1 MTLRSRVILFVTV
14 ITLTLAL
21 GMTGTQWW
29 RQQISEDRFA
39 TATIRGQEV
48 LWHKI
53 VETIH
58 LNLEAQARRLETA
71 PGLLP
76 ALASQTPAALRQA
89 LDGSDAL
96 KGADYVEILSP
107 KGESLFTTQSGMT
120 PPPLLDQG
128 AIQAAIAETG
138 PVRRLQQDAARKF
151 VIVSALALRQNGQV
165 LGILTVGRD
174 SRAALTELK
183 TSLGGDVALLNLRGR
198 LVDATDAP
206 LWQSLNSVPRLRE
219 ASLGEVKAGAKTYQ
233 ITAMPLRDTVGRP
246 LASLVGVMDISA
258 AIARRETV
266 DFVAGAGTLGF
277 LALTVLVLSF
287 YLARSFSPLRNAIQA
302 LDALSRGDTN
312 VDLDAST
319 ARDEIGA
326 MAGAVD
332 RFRDTTIV
340 AQRLA
345 EERELATRRRERRH
359 ERTET
364 GIRKFNKRFFASI
377 GELTDAAEQMTTAA
391 TKLSTLSNNASEQS
405 VQVAGAAH
413 QATANVSVVAQSADD
428 LFRSIRDIADKVAH
442 STAIA
447 HRAMREAEETT
458 VKVQGLS
465 VSAGRITEVVDM
477 INAIA
482 RQTRMLALNA
492 RVEAERAGVAGRSF
506 AVVAREVKVLADETA
521 GMTETIAEHINSIQ
535 SATGETTGAITRIS
549 GTINALNDIADEIA
563 VAIQRQ
569 GETTGEIA
577 HSATEA
583 SEGVGEVSEK
593 IVQVSAASMET
604 DMEAMSLNDVASS
617 VKTQIETLSHE
628 TQKFFKT
635 LRLA

>member
-21 GMTGTQWW
+21 GMAATQMW
-29 RQQISEDRFA
+29 RQYISEDRFA
-39 TATIRGQEV
+39 TATIRGQDV

-58 LNLEAQARRLETA
+58 LNLEADARGLETA
-71 PGLLP
+71 PALLA
-76 ALASQTPAALRQA
+76 ALTAPTPAAVRQA
-89 LDGSDAL
+89 IEGLSP
-96 KGADYVEILSP
+96 KGADLLEVLSP
-107 KGESLFTTQSGMT
+107 KGEVLFTTQSGMNAT
-120 PPPLLDQG
+120 SLLDQG
-128 AIQAAIAETG
+128 MQQAALGGTG
-138 PVRRLQQDAARKF
+138 PVRRLQQDSNRKF
-151 VIVSALALRQNGQV
+151 AIASALPLRQNGQT
-165 LGILTVGRD
+165 LGLLVVARD
-174 SRAALTELK
+174 IKAALEDVK
-183 TSLGGDVALLNLRGR
+183 ASLGGDVALLNLRGR
-198 LVDATDAP
+198 LLDATNP
-206 LWQSLNSVPRLRE
+206 TLWQSLNRVPRLRE
-219 ASLGEVKAGAKTYQ
+219 AALEEAATGGKTYQ
-233 ITAMPLRDTVGRP
+233 LTAMPLRDDVGRP
-246 LASLVGVMDISA
+246 LASLVGIADISA
-258 AIARRETV
+258 AIAQRETV
-266 DFVAGAGTLGF
+266 SWVTGAGTLAF
-277 LALTVLVLSF
+277 LLLTVLVLSV

-312 VDLDAST
+312 VDLEASS

-345 EERELATRRRERRH
+345 EEREITTRRRERRH

-377 GELTDAAEQMTTAA
+377 GELTDAAQQMSSAA
-391 TKLSTLSNNASEQS
+391 GKLSTLSNNASEQS

-413 QATANVSVVAQSADD
+413 QATANVGVVAQSADD
-428 LFRSIRDIADKVAH
+428 LFRSIREIAEKVET

-447 HRAMREAEETT
+447 GRAMREAEETN

-465 VSAGRITEVVDM
+465 ASASRITEVVDM

-521 GMTETIAEHINSIQ
+521 GMTEKIAEHIASIQ
-535 SATGETTGAITRIS
+535 GATGETSGAISRIS
-549 GTINALNDIADEIA
+549 GTIDDLNAIATDIAA
-563 VAIQRQ
+563 AIQRQ

-583 SEGVGEVSEK
+583 SQGVGEVSEK

-604 DMEAMSLNDVASS
+604 DMEAMSLNDVAAT
-617 VKTQIETLSHE
+617 VMHQIETMSHE

>member
-1 MTLRSRVILFVTV
+1 MTLRSRVILFVTI

-21 GMTGTQWW
+21 GMTATQLW

-39 TATIRGQEV
+39 SATIRGQDV

-58 LNLEAQARRLETA
+58 LNLEAEARTLETA
-71 PGLLP
+71 PALLTALGNANP
-76 ALASQTPAALRQA
+76 ATVRQVVEGAAV
-89 LDGSDAL
+89 L
-96 KGADYVEILSP
+96 KTVDTLEILSP
-107 KGESLFTTQSGMT
+107 KGELLFSTQTGMNAT
-120 PPPLLDQG
+120 GLLDQG
-128 AIQAAIAETG
+128 MQQAALTSTG
-138 PVRRLQQDAARKF
+138 PVRRLQQDASRKYA
-151 VIVSALALRQNGQV
+151 VTSALPLRQNGQT
-165 LGILTVGRD
+165 LGLLVVARD
-174 SRAALTELK
+174 IKAVLTELK

-198 LVDATDAP
+198 LLDSTNPV
-206 LWQSLNSVPRLRE
+206 LWQSLKTVPRLRE
-219 ASLGEVKAGAKTYQ
+219 AALEEVVVGGHTYQ
-233 ITAMPLRDTVGRP
+233 LTAMPLRDDVGRP
-246 LASLVGVMDISA
+246 LASLVGIADISA
-258 AIARRETV
+258 AIAQRETV
-266 DFVAGAGTLGF
+266 DLVAGVGTLAF
-277 LALTVLVLSF
+277 LLLTVLVLSL

-312 VDLDAST
+312 VDLEASS
-319 ARDEIGA
+319 AKDEIGA

-345 EERELATRRRERRH
+345 EEREIATRRRERRH

-377 GELTDAAEQMTTAA
+377 SELTDAAQQMSSAA
-391 TKLSTLSNNASEQS
+391 GKLSTLSNNASEQS

-413 QATANVSVVAQSADD
+413 QATANVGVVAQSAED
-428 LFRSIRDIADKVAH
+428 LFRSIREIADKVAR
-442 STAIA
+442 STEIA
-447 HRAMREAEETT
+447 DRAMREAAETT
-458 VKVQGLS
+458 AKVEGLS
-465 VSAGRITEVVDM
+465 ASASRITEVVDM

-506 AVVAREVKVLADETA
+506 AVVAREVKLLADETA
-521 GMTETIAEHINSIQ
+521 GMTEKIAEHISSIQ
-535 SATGETTGAITRIS
+535 GATGETNGAITRIS
-549 GTINALNDIADEIA
+549 GTIEALNTIAADIAT
-563 VAIQRQ
+563 AIQRQ
-569 GETTGEIA
+569 GQTTGEIA

-583 SEGVGEVSEK
+583 SQGVGEVSEK
-593 IVQVSAASMET
+593 IVQVSAASMQT
-604 DMEAMSLNDVASS
+604 DMEAMSLNDVAAA
-617 VKTQIETLSHE
+617 VMRQIETMSHE

>member
-1 MTLRSRVILFVTV
+1 MTLRSRVILFVTI

-21 GMTGTQWW
+21 GMAATQLW
-29 RQQISEDRFA
+29 RQQISENRFA
-39 TATIRGQEV
+39 TATIRGQDV

-58 LNLEAQARRLETA
+58 LNLEADARGLETA
-71 PGLLP
+71 PALLT
-76 ALASQTPAALRQA
+76 ALTAPTPAAVRQA
-89 LDGSDAL
+89 IEGLAPKS
-96 KGADYVEILSP
+96 ADILEVLSP
-107 KGESLFTTQSGMT
+107 KGEVLFSTQTGMNAT
-120 PPPLLDQG
+120 SLLDQG
-128 AIQAAIAETG
+128 MQQAALAGTG
-138 PVRRLQQDAARKF
+138 PVRRLQQDSNRKF
-151 VIVSALALRQNGQV
+151 AIASALPLRQNGQT
-165 LGILTVGRD
+165 LGLLVVARD
-174 SRAALTELK
+174 IKAALDEVK
-183 TSLGGDVALLNLRGR
+183 TSLGGEVALLNLRGR
-198 LVDATDAP
+198 LLEATNP
-206 LWQSLNSVPRLRE
+206 VLWQGLNTIPRLRE
-219 ASLGEVKAGAKTYQ
+219 AALEEAATGGKTYQ
-233 ITAMPLRDTVGRP
+233 LTAMPLRDDVGRP
-246 LASLVGVMDISA
+246 LASLVGIADISA
-258 AIARRETV
+258 AIAQRETV
-266 DFVAGAGTLGF
+266 SWVTGAGTLAF
-277 LALTVLVLSF
+277 LLLTVLVLSL

-312 VDLDAST
+312 VDLEASS

-345 EERELATRRRERRH
+345 EEREIATRRRERRH

-377 GELTDAAEQMTTAA
+377 GELTDAAQQMSSAA
-391 TKLSTLSNNASEQS
+391 GKLSTLSNNASEQS

-413 QATANVSVVAQSADD
+413 QATANVGVVAKSAED
-428 LFRSIRDIADKVAH
+428 LFRSIRDIAAKVEH

-447 HRAMREAEETT
+447 NRAMREAEETNI
-458 VKVQGLS
+458 KVQGLS
-465 VSAGRITEVVDM
+465 ASASRITEVVDM

-492 RVEAERAGVAGRSF
+492 RVEAERAGIAGRSF

-521 GMTETIAEHINSIQ
+521 GMTEKIAEHITSIQ
-535 SATGETTGAITRIS
+535 GATGETSGAISRIS
-549 GTINALNDIADEIA
+549 GTIDDLNAIATDIAA
-563 VAIQRQ
+563 AIQRQ

-577 HSATEA
+577 NSATEA
-583 SEGVGEVSEK
+583 SQGVGEVSEK

-604 DMEAMSLNDVASS
+604 DMEAMSLNDVAAA
-617 VKTQIETLSHE
+617 VMQQIETMSHE

>member
-21 GMTGTQWW
+21 GMSATQLW

-39 TATIRGQEV
+39 AATIRGQDV
-48 LWHKI
+48 LWRKI

-58 LNLEAQARRLETA
+58 LNLEAHARQIEAT

-76 ALASQTPAALRQA
+76 ALVGQTPAVLRQVV
-89 LDGSDAL
+89 DSGDTL
-96 KGADYVEILSP
+96 KGADYVEITSP
-107 KGESLFTTQSGMT
+107 KGELLFTTQTAMN
-120 PPPLLDQG
+120 PAPLLDQ
-128 AIQAAIAETG
+128 AALQTAVAQTT
-138 PVRRLQQDAARKF
+138 PVRRLQQDVSRKF
-151 VIVSALALRQNGQV
+151 IIASAFALRQNNQV
-165 LGILTVGRD
+165 IGVLTVGRD
-174 SRAALTELK
+174 SRAALVEMK
-183 TSLGGDVALLNLRGR
+183 ASLGGDVALLNLRGR
-198 LVDATDAP
+198 AVDATDAP
-206 LWQSLNSVPRLRE
+206 LWQSLNTLPRLRE
-219 ASLGEVKAGAKTYQ
+219 ASLGEAVSGAKTYQ
-233 ITAMPLRDTVGRP
+233 ITAMPLRDDVGRP
-246 LASLVGVMDISA
+246 LASLVGFADISA
-258 AIARRETV
+258 AVAQRDTV
-266 DFVAGAGTLGF
+266 DLVAGGGTLGF
-277 LALTVLVLSF
+277 LLLTVLVLSF
-287 YLARSFSPLRNAIQA
+287 YLARSFSPLRQAIQA

-312 VDLDAST
+312 IDLEART

-345 EERELATRRRERRH
+345 EERDLATRRRERRH

-377 GELTDAAEQMTTAA
+377 SELTDAAEQMTSSA

-413 QATANVSVVAQSADD
+413 QATANVGVVAQSADD
-428 LFRSIRDIADKVAH
+428 LFRSIREIADKVSR
-442 STAIA
+442 STEIA
-447 HRAMREAEETT
+447 QRAVQEAQETT

-477 INAIA
+477 INGIA

-521 GMTETIAEHINSIQ
+521 GMTEKIAEHIGSIQ

-549 GTINALNDIADEIA
+549 GTIEALNAIADDIAT
-563 VAIQRQ
+563 AIQRQ

-617 VKTQIETLSHE
+617 VKQQIETMSHE